1 MKLVYFNLRGVVEV
15 SRYML
20 HMGGAEY
27 EDFRYPFDT
36 SNWAKP
42 EADAAKIEGKH
53 DINMGRLP
61 FLEVDG
67 QLVAQSKS
75 IERFVATRFGF
86 YGANDVEA
94 AQIDCVCEHVR
105 DIKDAYQ
112 KVRGIQDKAEK
123 KAGMEKWFGTD
134 LPEWCGKLEKVWQF
148 WCARPAAA
156 ESAHTHA
163 SSTRTLCVRIHT
175 HVSMCMRWLW
185 FFRTHVRPVRA
196 EQALTVTPVALV
208 NGIFPHPPTP
218 PVTEDNLDNPG
229 CGGRK

>member
-134 LPEWCGKLEKVWQF
+134 LPEWCGKLEKSLKITSTTRGVAVGSKVSLADITIYYWLTF
-148 WCARPAAA
+148 FFDNVEGAKAAHSTCPTISAIVETTGALEKVKEWEATRPD
-156 ESAHTHA
+156 TK
-163 SSTRTLCVRIHT
+163 
-175 HVSMCMRWLW
+175 M
-185 FFRTHVRPVRA
+185 
-196 EQALTVTPVALV
+196 
-208 NGIFPHPPTP
+208 
-218 PVTEDNLDNPG
+218 
-229 CGGRK
+229 